1 MSLFHYYVIE
11 LDLPEVT
18 SACTIN
24 GNAGFGTPLTCTDQS
39 NHTITTKTHK
49 YTDTALILPESDV
62 YKCVNKVSETTPAL
76 KSGNGVA
83 STATCTISMRDFI
96 GDPNLSS
103 PALVSNPGIK
113 GQGSYFG
120 KLKARNVLTNKPIR
134 VKYYESDG
142 YTSTLK
148 RTHHYLL
155 VDVKCSPCPRG

>member
-39 NHTITTKTHK
+39 NHTIITKTHK
-49 YTDTALILPESDV
+49 YTDTSLILSESDV

-83 STATCTISMRDFI
+83 KSAWDFAREFTT
-96 GDPNLSS
+96 GNLAI
-103 PALVSNPGIK
+103 PRL
-113 GQGSYFG
+113 
-120 KLKARNVLTNKPIR
+120 
-134 VKYYESDG
+134 SDIILDF
-142 YTSTLK
+142 SQCLEDFRK
-148 RTHHYLL
+148 ILSFFN
-155 VDVKCSPCPRG
+155 DNF